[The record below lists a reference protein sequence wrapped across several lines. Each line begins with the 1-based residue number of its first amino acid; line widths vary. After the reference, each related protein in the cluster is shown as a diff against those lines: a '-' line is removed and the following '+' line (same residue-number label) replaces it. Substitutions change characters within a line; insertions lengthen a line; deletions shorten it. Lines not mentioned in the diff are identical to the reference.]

1 MKLSNSSR
9 RHGSLHTAHTS
20 TQKEATVLSVPSLA
34 MKIWLVDACK
44 FIEMLPKLVGCRGVE
59 VALRFG
65 QIKDLHV
72 PLSDRIRGLFPIPL
86 YEHAE
91 TMGKQFDWR
100 APEPALKLPVLAHR
114 NYCNDALPVT
124 RLEPCRIVQHNV
136 LRCAHIS
143 ARRQTDLSRDHHL

>member
-1 MKLSNSSR
+1 
-9 RHGSLHTAHTS
+9 
-20 TQKEATVLSVPSLA
+20 

-91 TMGKQFDWR
+91 TMGK
-100 APEPALKLPVLAHR
+100 
-114 NYCNDALPVT
+114 
-124 RLEPCRIVQHNV
+124 
-136 LRCAHIS
+136 
-143 ARRQTDLSRDHHL
+143 